1 MLNYSGAQRRKPLL
15 LSKMLSNSAIESQI
29 AQTLENLK
37 SDSNYRALTPQKH
50 RGFHIAKHLQGHN
63 TRRTSNQKWLLNL
76 ASNDYLGLSTD
87 ESFNAAF
94 LDSTLFKEHLLF
106 SSSSSR
112 LLSGNFEIY
121 TMLESHLSHTFGKQA
136 LLFNSGF
143 HANLGALGALN
154 SLQNVLFVADKSIH
168 ASHIDGLKSFKPT
181 HLKRFAHNDMQM
193 LEKILRDNAP
203 QYAAVFVLSE
213 GLFSME
219 GDFAPLRHLTQI
231 KRQFDNVYLYLD
243 EAHSIGS
250 FGKNGL
256 GICADFGLLD
266 SVDFIVLTFG
276 KALASMGACVLCDA
290 LFYEYFVNFSRSLI
304 YSTALPP
311 LNIARSLFGF
321 LELPNL
327 ERQRASLARLSADF
341 KALLT
346 RELELE
352 ILGDYNIIS
361 LVLGDNAKA
370 VHFSQRLEQKGY
382 FAPAIKSPTTP
393 KNRALLRFSLCAN
406 LSSDR
411 LESLTQTL
419 KSINYEYLSKNK

>member
-1 MLNYSGAQRRKPLL
+1 MP
-15 LSKMLSNSAIESQI
+15 SNSTIESQI
-29 AQTLENLK
+29 AQTLESLK
-37 SDSNYRALTPQKH
+37 CDSNYRTLIAQKH
-50 RGFHIAKHLQGHN
+50 RGFQIARNLHN
-63 TRRTSNQKWLLNL
+63 PKETYDNPKWLLNL

-87 ESFNAAF
+87 KSFNAAF
-94 LDSTLFKEHLLF
+94 LDSALFKEHLHF

-121 TMLESHLSHTFGKQA
+121 TMLESHLSRTFGKQA

-154 SLQNVLFVADKSIH
+154 SLKNVLFVADKSIH

-181 HLKRFAHNDMQM
+181 HLKRFAHNDTQM
-193 LEKILRDNAP
+193 LEKILKDNAP
-203 QYAAVFVLSE
+203 KYAAVFVLSE
-213 GLFSME
+213 GLFSIE

-231 KRQFDNVYLYLD
+231 KQQFDNVYLYLD

-256 GICADFGLLD
+256 GICGDFGLLD
-266 SVDFIVLTFG
+266 SIDFIVLTFG
-276 KALASMGACVLCDA
+276 KALASMGACVLCDS

-311 LNIARSLFGF
+311 LNISRTLFSF

-327 ERQRASLARLSADF
+327 EEQRAKLARLSADF
-341 KALLT
+341 KALL
-346 RELELE
+346 ENSLELE
-352 ILGDYNIIS
+352 VLGDYNIIS

-370 VHFSQRLEQKGY
+370 VYFSQKLEQKGY
-382 FAPAIKSPTTP
+382 FAPAIKSPTVP
-393 KNRALLRFSLCAN
+393 KNRSLLRFSLTAN
-406 LSSDR
+406 LPFTA
-411 LESLTQTL
+411 LESLVQRV
-419 KSINYEYLSKNK
+419 KGIHDES